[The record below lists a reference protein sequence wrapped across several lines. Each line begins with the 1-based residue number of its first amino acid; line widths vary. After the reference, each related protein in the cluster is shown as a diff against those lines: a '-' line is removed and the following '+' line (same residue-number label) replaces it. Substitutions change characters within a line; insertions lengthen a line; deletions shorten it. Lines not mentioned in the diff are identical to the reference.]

1 MEIKVLKNDGKETGR
16 KIKLS
21 DKVFNIQP
29 NDHAIYLDVKQHMAR
44 KRQGTHKSKERA
56 EVKGST
62 KKIKRQKGTGTA
74 RAGSMKSPIF
84 KGGGTIFGPKP
95 RDYSFKLNKKVK
107 DLARRSALSY
117 KAKADEISVLE
128 NFTMES
134 SKTKDFVKMLRD
146 LSLDTK
152 KILLIIPEADHN
164 LVLSSRNI
172 KNTRVILANNLNTYE
187 VLHADKLLMLEGSL
201 SKIEEIL
208 N

>member
-21 DKVFNIQP
+21 DKVFNVKP
-29 NDHAIYLDVKQHMAR
+29 NDHAIYLDVKQHLANR
-44 KRQGTHKSKERA
+44 RQGTHKTKERS
-56 EVKGST
+56 EVTGST
-62 KKIKRQKGTGTA
+62 RKIKRQKGTGTA

-84 KGGGTIFGPKP
+84 KGGGTVFGPQP
-95 RDYSFKLNKKVK
+95 RSYGFKLNKKVK

-117 KAKADEISVLE
+117 KAKADEIAVLE

-134 SKTKDFVKMLRD
+134 SKTRDFVKILKD
-146 LSLDTK
+146 LSVDTK
-152 KILLIIPEADHN
+152 KILLIIPETDRN

-172 KNTRVILANNLNTYE
+172 KNTRVILANNLNT
-187 VLHADKLLMLEGSL
+187 HADKVLMLEGSI